1 MDNQFWLGLIGI
13 LIVIFQA
20 IQVILQRTQN
30 IYVKW
35 QNERIEKAMDEIK
48 KLWGRVN
55 THGHWIECTDRDCK
69 PRTVGIDLNMHE

>member
-20 IQVILQRTQN
+20 IQVIQQRTQN

-35 QNERIEKAMDEIK
+35 QNERIENLVKETQKI
-48 KLWGRVN
+48 WNRVN
-55 THGHWIECTDRDCK
+55 THGHWIECTDKECK
-69 PRTVGIDLNMHE
+69 PRTVGIDLNSHE